1 MPPRL
6 RSTSASASAL
16 HNVLPEEALRVVMLA
31 LPVDARARAAC
42 VCRSWRAFLADP
54 SLWQV
59 LDLTLTGGVAAE
71 RVTANLVRGAVARAA
86 RQLRELSL
94 NWVPDLNVRELLVA
108 LVVSDGAA
116 LQQVITNVRF
126 KVEELRVVLAAAPR
140 LQVLSAQVFGGC
152 TELLPVLR
160 NDPPY
165 GPLRI
170 RELTV
175 QFDGNLL
182 ADDVLAL
189 AAAVERHESLRRLAV
204 VYLRFARGLNAL
216 VDAAAERRVSSLS
229 MLDCLTDAD
238 SVPALARLL
247 QRGSLTKLQVIPHGS
262 GFPHA
267 NEELPALCAAL
278 RACHTLTQLELPFS
292 PPAGANRR
300 ALVELLDAVAALS
313 ALTELNLNWSR
324 FLDFADAGH
333 ALGALLSANLP
344 TLRTLSVT
352 GCNLGDEGLALLLDG
367 LAANTH
373 LRKLDCP
380 LNDPSEAFKRNR
392 LDPTLAALAARA
404 RFDA

>member
-1 MPPRL
+1 MLPRL
-6 RSTSASASAL
+6 RSAVVRFDA
-16 HNVLPEEALRVVMLA
+16 LPEPVMRVLFLA

-42 VCRSWRAFLADP
+42 VCRSWRVFLADT
-54 SLWQV
+54 SLWLH
-59 LDLTLTGGVAAE
+59 LDLTPAGGVAAAH
-71 RVTANLVRGAVARAA
+71 VTENLVRGAVARAA
-86 RQLRELSL
+86 GQMRVLCLEDERTRHK
-94 NWVPDLNVRELLVA
+94 VDLLLDVIK
-108 LVVSDGAA
+108 SDGAE
-116 LQQVITNVRF
+116 LQHVNTNVRF

-140 LQVLSAQVFGGC
+140 LQVLSAQFFGGC

-182 ADDVLAL
+182 ADDDVLAL
-189 AAAVERHESLRRLAV
+189 AAAVERHESLRRLTV

-216 VDAAAERRVSSLS
+216 VDAAAERRVSLLSLLHCS
-229 MLDCLTDAD
+229 TDAD

-300 ALVELLDAVAALS
+300 ALVELLDAVAALP

-344 TLRTLSVT
+344 SLRTLSVT